1 MHGDYFFDYLTH
13 VQNFFMR
20 TARGSVSS
28 PDQGKPRQYGPRL
41 APVLN
46 TIFIN
51 VPLSYACRQSN
62 SDGWLQSLKQFF
74 IKVSLPYTCSQTYS
88 DGSV

>member
-28 PDQGKPRQYGPRL
+28 PDQGKL
-41 APVLN
+41 
-46 TIFIN
+46 TIMGLDW
-51 VPLSYACRQSN
+51 P
-62 SDGWLQSLKQFF
+62 QSLKQFF
-74 IKVSLPYTCSQTYS
+74 INVSYHILLASLALMALRVRLARS
-88 DGSV
+88 I